1 MREYQLPDNCRGT
14 ILERIVQAKV
24 LELQDLS
31 LHSLEAR
38 LENAPAVRPFRNA
51 IESRFPA
58 VIAEIKKAS
67 PSAGVIRP
75 DFQPA
80 QIAASYQAGCA
91 ACLSSHVP
99 AARKAG
105 VSQRRLDLL
114 PAWRDLDAFGD
125 QERAA
130 LRLAETLTR
139 LDDTRERAEAVA
151 AAAEFFDADQ
161 IAALEWT
168 IVLINSFN
176 RVSIASHHQAR
187 IDD

>member
-1 MREYQLPDNCRGT
+1 MAVPQLDRVKDVYRQLVRTAVASREASIAAGLNDG
-14 ILERIVQAKV
+14 L
-24 LELQDLS
+24 LELV
-31 LHSLEAR
+31 
-38 LENAPAVRPFRNA
+38 NVRV
-51 IESRFPA
+51 S
-58 VIAEIKKAS
+58 
-67 PSAGVIRP
+67 
-75 DFQPA
+75 
-80 QIAASYQAGCA
+80 QINGCA

-114 PAWRDLDAFGD
+114 PAWRDLDEFGD

-161 IAALEWT
+161 LAALEWT

>member
-1 MREYQLPDNCRGT
+1 MAVPQLDRVKDVYRQLVRTAVSSREASIAAGLNDG
-14 ILERIVQAKV
+14 L
-24 LELQDLS
+24 LELV
-31 LHSLEAR
+31 
-38 LENAPAVRPFRNA
+38 NVRV
-51 IESRFPA
+51 S
-58 VIAEIKKAS
+58 
-67 PSAGVIRP
+67 
-75 DFQPA
+75 
-80 QIAASYQAGCA
+80 QINGCA

>member
-1 MREYQLPDNCRGT
+1 MAVPQLDRVKDVYRQLVRTAVASREASIAAGLNDG
-14 ILERIVQAKV
+14 L
-24 LELQDLS
+24 LELV
-31 LHSLEAR
+31 
-38 LENAPAVRPFRNA
+38 NVRV
-51 IESRFPA
+51 S
-58 VIAEIKKAS
+58 
-67 PSAGVIRP
+67 
-75 DFQPA
+75 
-80 QIAASYQAGCA
+80 QINGCA